1 MYLSSLC
8 VVYFDPVS
16 PPPMFIGFTPNPLC
30 GARYSGPADKSTD
43 AILTFSCQSLLGR
56 FVSVQK
62 SGSNVSLS
70 IAHVK
75 IDTAPNGGNNCV
87 SALGILMTDLFVL
100 MVYCVLKVLHLKYI

>member
-1 MYLSSLC
+1 MC
-8 VVYFDPVS
+8 
-16 PPPMFIGFTPNPLC
+16 FIGFTPYPLC

-75 IDTAPNGGNNCV
+75 IDTTPNEGNNCV
-87 SALGILMTDLFVL
+87 SAPGIWILIYFE
-100 MVYCVLKVLHLKYI
+100 MVSIFQFQ